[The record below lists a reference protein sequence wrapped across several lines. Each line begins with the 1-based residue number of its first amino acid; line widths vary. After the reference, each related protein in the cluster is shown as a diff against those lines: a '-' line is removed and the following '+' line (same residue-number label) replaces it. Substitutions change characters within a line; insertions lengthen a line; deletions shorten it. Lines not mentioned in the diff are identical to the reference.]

1 MYVNVN
7 IGVQGKFVNISFQ
20 LKEMKLITCY
30 LFLSLAILCNCTFKY
45 KLNQQ
50 SSSLIKASMVG
61 KIKPVIVTQP
71 VRHDTDDPA
80 IWIHPQDPSKSLII
94 GTDKDLDGALY
105 VYDLEGKI
113 IEEKVVRG
121 LKRPNNVDIA
131 YGIMINGQP
140 VDIVVTT
147 ERITNKIRI
156 FSVPDMQPIDDGGI
170 EVFAGEEFRAPMGIS
185 LYKRPS
191 DGNIYAIV
199 GRKDGPMDGTYLWQY
214 LLEGDNSGNIKA
226 RKVREFGHYSGNKEI
241 EAIAVDDELGY
252 VYYSDEGIGVR
263 KYFANP
269 DSTDG
274 ELAMFATSG
283 FVEDHEGISIY
294 TQNKGT
300 GYILV
305 SDQQANKFHIF
316 TREGTKED
324 PHNHVLVKVID
335 VSTLNS
341 DGSEVTNI
349 ALNKKFPEGL
359 LVAMSEDK
367 TFHFYS
373 WKDIMKGGVFK

>member
-1 MYVNVN
+1 
-7 IGVQGKFVNISFQ
+7 
-20 LKEMKLITCY
+20 
-30 LFLSLAILCNCTFKY
+30 
-45 KLNQQ
+45 
-50 SSSLIKASMVG
+50 MVG
-61 KIKPVIVTQP
+61 KIKPVVVTQP

-191 DGNIYAIV
+191 DGNIYAII
-199 GRKDGPMDGTYLWQY
+199 GRKDGPKDGTYLWQY
-214 LLEGDNSGNIKA
+214 LLEGDGSGNIKA
-226 RKVREFGHYSGNKEI
+226 RKVREFGHYSGKKEI

-263 KYFANP
+263 KYFADP
-269 DSTDG
+269 DSTDA

-324 PHNHVLVKVID
+324 PHNHILVKVIN
-335 VSTLNS
+335 VSSVNS

-349 ALNKKFPEGL
+349 ALSENFPDGL
-359 LVAMSEDK
+359 LVAMSADK
-367 TFHFYS
+367 TFHYYS

>member
-1 MYVNVN
+1 
-7 IGVQGKFVNISFQ
+7 
-20 LKEMKLITCY
+20 
-30 LFLSLAILCNCTFKY
+30 
-45 KLNQQ
+45 
-50 SSSLIKASMVG
+50 
-61 KIKPVIVTQP
+61 
-71 VRHDTDDPA
+71 
-80 IWIHPQDPSKSLII
+80 
-94 GTDKDLDGALY
+94 

-156 FSVPDMQPIDDGGI
+156 FSVPDMQPIDDGRI
-170 EVFAGEEFRAPMGIS
+170 EVFAGEEFRAPMGIA

-191 DGNIYAIV
+191 DGNIYAII
-199 GRKDGPMDGTYLWQY
+199 GRKDGPKDGTYLWQY
-214 LLEGDNSGNIKA
+214 LLEDDGSGNIKA
-226 RKVREFGHYSGNKEI
+226 RKVREFGHYSGKKEI

-263 KYFANP
+263 KYFADP
-269 DSTDG
+269 DSTDA

-324 PHNHVLVKVID
+324 PHNHILVKVIN
-335 VSTLNS
+335 VSSVNS

-349 ALNKKFPEGL
+349 ALSENFPDGL
-359 LVAMSEDK
+359 LVAMSADK
-367 TFHFYS
+367 TFHYYS